1 MVLVDTASLM
11 VCTIGSMVAPN
22 LATLSLVVVLVETE
36 VPAVEGT
43 EDDVAPSAVD
53 RATLL
58 SLAAG

>member
-1 MVLVDTASLM
+1 MM